1 MVTSEHILDLLAG
14 QLADIETGWS
24 LGTFGAIAEFT
35 RDAGEAVSLQ
45 HTRETVSVVT
55 ARGGLRIAP
64 CAGLRLVASE
74 SPTKESWSHRVAL
87 CLPGD
92 ACAMSRRTELTEIG
106 PDGGA
111 LRSEDRDGVLFD
123 LGLGTLQVDACIRS
137 RDPELV
143 VALRGCAG
151 RSVFAPGNDA
161 MRIILAANP
170 HRVFVARI
178 GRAEVFQPIPPP
190 DGKSPDGPHTHVL
203 PKLLA
208 HGRTHAA
215 TEPLPE
221 GLIPCAH
228 LYPPHPLRDALGR
241 RRPFRRDYHDAFQAL
256 LERHGNAELR
266 ALKQRVIDDIMSG
279 RKPSADLLPSDRFA
293 RATVRVTLRQLQAAG
308 HSSAALNAWCAAC
321 DRLAAAD
328 DEDDPMEALH

>member
-1 MVTSEHILDLLAG
+1 MMTTEHILDFLAG
-14 QLADIETGWS
+14 QLADTEAGWS

-35 RDAGEAVSLQ
+35 RDAGEPASLE
-45 HTRETVSVVT
+45 HTRESVSVVT

-64 CAGLRLVASE
+64 CDGLRLIASE

-92 ACAMSRRTELTEIG
+92 ACAMNRRTELTEIG
-106 PDGGA
+106 PDRGA

-137 RDPELV
+137 RDPEV
-143 VALRGCAG
+143 VAALRARAG
-151 RSVFAPGNDA
+151 RTIFAPDNDA

-170 HRVFVARI
+170 HRVFVSRI

-190 DGKSPDGPHTHVL
+190 GGKSPDGPHTHVL

-241 RRPFRRDYHDAFQAL
+241 RRPFRRDYHDAFQL
-256 LERHGNAELR
+256 LLARHGNLELH
-266 ALKQRVIDDIMSG
+266 ALKQRVVDDIKSG
-279 RKPSADLLPSDRFA
+279 REPSAASLPNDRFA
-293 RATVRVTLRQLQAAG
+293 RASIRVALRQLQAAN
-308 HSSAALNAWCAAC
+308 HSSAALTAWCAAC
-321 DRLAAAD
+321 NAFTATDV
-328 DEDDPMEALH
+328 EDDPMEALH